1 MELKHRHIIGIC
13 LLCGLLGATS
23 CNDESIVQQPPAEE
37 DNTVYLAFHTTVV
50 GASTRADGTP
60 DDENINQL
68 RIVIASKASDDTA
81 GASAW
86 EVEENRL
93 ITETNIQL
101 SDEYT
106 FRVKADCQKRIY
118 LLANCNGLEDTDGT
132 PLNFTSTGAFLPD
145 ANGKALVDSYV
156 FGLGDKDGGYQYAT
170 ALKAGNGIPM
180 TSVYEITIPPK
191 DEAHEEDFANGF
203 YQGMPEVLYV
213 VRAAT
218 KFSFAFGKTAKRAIN
233 VTGFSLK
240 KAVKDRMYLMPHA
253 NKDASGK
260 YWVADTGDKDNP
272 SKATLT
278 GEGTAQDW
286 ITWMV
291 AESEKTE
298 SEAIQY
304 QWLTDYEVPQ
314 PEEGEEDGD
323 VAYSFSKAIE
333 VSSLKAGE
341 EAKFTTPVYLPE
353 SDGTLAQGKD
363 ANLKLQEYEV
373 TIHTEEGFDEEATA
387 PDSPK
392 VARSYTATLPNLAS
406 LFRNTHVKVK
416 VNFKNLSEAELE
428 LEVDV
433 EPYWEVVLDPVF
445 GLDEKGDP
453 KKR

>member
-1 MELKHRHIIGIC
+1 M
-13 LLCGLLGATS
+13 
-23 CNDESIVQQPPAEE
+23 
-37 DNTVYLAFHTTVV
+37 
-50 GASTRADGTP
+50 
-60 DDENINQL
+60 
-68 RIVIASKASDDTA
+68 
-81 GASAW
+81 
-86 EVEENRL
+86 
-93 ITETNIQL
+93 
-101 SDEYT
+101 
-106 FRVKADCQKRIY
+106 
-118 LLANCNGLEDTDGT
+118 
-132 PLNFTSTGAFLPD
+132 
-145 ANGKALVDSYV
+145 
-156 FGLGDKDGGYQYAT
+156 
-170 ALKAGNGIPM
+170 
-180 TSVYEITIPPK
+180 
-191 DEAHEEDFANGF
+191 
-203 YQGMPEVLYV
+203 
-213 VRAAT
+213 
-218 KFSFAFGKTAKRAIN
+218 
-233 VTGFSLK
+233 
-240 KAVKDRMYLMPHA
+240 
-253 NKDASGK
+253 
-260 YWVADTGDKDNP
+260 
-272 SKATLT
+272 T

>member
-1 MELKHRHIIGIC
+1 
-13 LLCGLLGATS
+13 
-23 CNDESIVQQPPAEE
+23 
-37 DNTVYLAFHTTVV
+37 
-50 GASTRADGTP
+50 
-60 DDENINQL
+60 
-68 RIVIASKASDDTA
+68 
-81 GASAW
+81 
-86 EVEENRL
+86 
-93 ITETNIQL
+93 
-101 SDEYT
+101 
-106 FRVKADCQKRIY
+106 
-118 LLANCNGLEDTDGT
+118 
-132 PLNFTSTGAFLPD
+132 
-145 ANGKALVDSYV
+145 
-156 FGLGDKDGGYQYAT
+156 
-170 ALKAGNGIPM
+170 
-180 TSVYEITIPPK
+180 
-191 DEAHEEDFANGF
+191 
-203 YQGMPEVLYV
+203 MPEVLYV

-253 NKDASGK
+253 NKDTSGK
-260 YWVADTGDKDNP
+260 YWVADTENKDNP
-272 SKATLT
+272 SKAILP

-291 AESEKTE
+291 AESEKAE
-298 SEAIQY
+298 SEATQY

-314 PEEGEEDGD
+314 HEEGEEDGD
-323 VAYSFSKAIE
+323 FAYSFSKAIE

-445 GLDEKGDP
+445 GLDEKDDP

>member
-1 MELKHRHIIGIC
+1 MHRHIIGIC

-37 DNTVYLAFHTTVV
+37 DNTVYLAFHTAVV
-50 GASTRADGTP
+50 GASTRTDGTP
-60 DDENINQL
+60 DDKNINQL

-93 ITETNIQL
+93 ITETNIQHFGHAL
-101 SDEYT
+101 
-106 FRVKADCQKRIY
+106 VKA
-118 LLANCNGLEDTDGT
+118 
-132 PLNFTSTGAFLPD
+132 
-145 ANGKALVDSYV
+145 
-156 FGLGDKDGGYQYAT
+156 
-170 ALKAGNGIPM
+170 GIPM

-191 DEAHEEDFANGF
+191 DEAHEEDFSNGF

-253 NKDASGK
+253 NKDTNGK

-272 SKATLT
+272 SKATLP

-291 AESEKTE
+291 AESEKVE
-298 SEAIQY
+298 SEATQY
-304 QWLTDYEVPQ
+304 QWLTDYEMPQ

-323 VAYSFSKAIE
+323 FAYSFSKAIE

-363 ANLKLQEYEV
+363 ASLKLQEYEV
-373 TIHTEEGFDEEATA
+373 TIHTEEGFDEETTA

>member
-1 MELKHRHIIGIC
+1 M
-13 LLCGLLGATS
+13 
-23 CNDESIVQQPPAEE
+23 
-37 DNTVYLAFHTTVV
+37 
-50 GASTRADGTP
+50 
-60 DDENINQL
+60 
-68 RIVIASKASDDTA
+68 
-81 GASAW
+81 
-86 EVEENRL
+86 
-93 ITETNIQL
+93 
-101 SDEYT
+101 
-106 FRVKADCQKRIY
+106 
-118 LLANCNGLEDTDGT
+118 
-132 PLNFTSTGAFLPD
+132 
-145 ANGKALVDSYV
+145 
-156 FGLGDKDGGYQYAT
+156 
-170 ALKAGNGIPM
+170 
-180 TSVYEITIPPK
+180 
-191 DEAHEEDFANGF
+191 
-203 YQGMPEVLYV
+203 LYV

-240 KAVKDRMYLMPHA
+240 KAIKDRMYLMPHV
-253 NKDASGK
+253 NKDAEGK
-260 YWVADTGDKDNP
+260 YWVVDTKDKDP
-272 SKATLT
+272 HKAIST

-291 AESEKTE
+291 AESKKTE
-298 SEAIQY
+298 SEATQY

-333 VSSLKAGE
+333 VSALKAGE
-341 EAKFTTPVYLPE
+341 EAKFTAPVYLPE
-353 SDGTLAQGKD
+353 SDGTLAKDKD

-373 TIHTEEGFDEEATA
+373 TIHTEESFDEETTA

-392 VARSYTATLPNLAS
+392 VARSYTATLPNLAP

-445 GLDEKGDP
+445 GLDEKDDP

>member
-23 CNDESIVQQPPAEE
+23 CNDESIVQQPPAEQ
-37 DNTVYLAFHTTVV
+37 DNTVYLAFHTAVV

-68 RIVIASKASDDTA
+68 RIVIASKASDDTD

-106 FRVKADCQKRIY
+106 FRVKAGCQKRIY
-118 LLANCNGLEDTDGT
+118 LLANCNGLEDTNGNL
-132 PLNFTSTGAFLPD
+132 LNFSTRAFLPD
-145 ANGKALVDSYV
+145 ANGKAPVDGYV

-170 ALKAGNGIPM
+170 ALEAGNGMPM

-191 DEAHEEDFANGF
+191 DEAHEKDFANGF

-218 KFSFAFGKTAKRAIN
+218 KFSFAFGKTAERTIN

-240 KAVKDRMYLMPHA
+240 KAIKDRMYLMPHV
-253 NKDASGK
+253 NKDADGK

-272 SKATLT
+272 YKAILT

-286 ITWMV
+286 MTWMV

-298 SEAIQY
+298 SETTQY

-314 PEEGEEDGD
+314 PEEGEEDGNFD
-323 VAYSFSKAIE
+323 YSFSKAIE
-333 VSSLKAGE
+333 VSALKAGE

-353 SDGTLAQGKD
+353 SDGTLAKDKD

-373 TIHTEEGFDEEATA
+373 TIHTEEGFDEETTA

>member
-1 MELKHRHIIGIC
+1 
-13 LLCGLLGATS
+13 
-23 CNDESIVQQPPAEE
+23 
-37 DNTVYLAFHTTVV
+37 
-50 GASTRADGTP
+50 
-60 DDENINQL
+60 
-68 RIVIASKASDDTA
+68 
-81 GASAW
+81 
-86 EVEENRL
+86 
-93 ITETNIQL
+93 
-101 SDEYT
+101 
-106 FRVKADCQKRIY
+106 
-118 LLANCNGLEDTDGT
+118 
-132 PLNFTSTGAFLPD
+132 
-145 ANGKALVDSYV
+145 
-156 FGLGDKDGGYQYAT
+156 
-170 ALKAGNGIPM
+170 
-180 TSVYEITIPPK
+180 
-191 DEAHEEDFANGF
+191 
-203 YQGMPEVLYV
+203 MPEVLYV

-253 NKDASGK
+253 NKDTNGK

-272 SKATLT
+272 SKATLP

-291 AESEKTE
+291 AESEKVE
-298 SEAIQY
+298 SEATQY
-304 QWLTDYEVPQ
+304 QWLTDYEMPQ

-323 VAYSFSKAIE
+323 FAYSFSKAIE

-363 ANLKLQEYEV
+363 ASLKLQEYEV
-373 TIHTEEGFDEEATA
+373 TIHTEEGFDEETTA

-416 VNFKNLSEAELE
+416 VNFKKLSEAELE